1 MTLEEAIGRLKTYE
15 ERIKYKKGK
24 QVDNQEKL
32 MFTRH
37 ENKGKYFRGRGRG
50 RHKFSQERNNENF
63 KEERKDGETSHR
75 SYDKNNFKKSTYD
88 TSKVKCYKCKKLGH
102 IAPNCHLK
110 TRPNEQ
116 SNLVEEDLE
125 PTLLMAILEVE
136 EQEVSLHEENVGY
149 KETNM
154 NSLWYLDNGASNH
167 MTGIREHFKE
177 LDEKVSGKVRFG
189 DGSYIEIK
197 GKGSIIIECDDEK
210 QRIISH
216 VYYIPDLKSNLLS
229 LGQFTEIGC
238 KVVMEDD
245 ELRLYDMDN
254 QIFMKVTR
262 QKNRL
267 YKANL
272 RIGTPVCLLANLK
285 EDTWLWHAR
294 LGHLNFESLKSMAQR
309 DLVHGIPAIKHTT
322 QICDVCLIGKHSRAP
337 FPKKAKARS
346 TSPLD
351 LVYGDLC
358 GPITP
363 PTPSG
368 KKYIFLLVDD
378 YSRYMWAYFLS
389 TKDQAFDTFKEFKKS
404 TENELRT
411 TLKMLRTDRGGEFTS
426 NEFTQYC
433 KENGIARQL
442 TAPYSPQQNGVVERR
457 NRTIMSTTRCMM
469 KATNMP
475 QNFWAEAVR
484 HAIYILNSVP
494 TKALEDIT
502 PYEAIKQRKPNLE
515 NLRIFGC
522 IAYAKVP
529 SQHLTKLDDRSIKMV
544 YLGNE
549 QGSKAYRLFDPTT
562 QRVCVSRD
570 VKFKENET
578 WDWKDYIGEH
588 TNDEPEWTN
597 FNIGD
602 PEVTNEHPDQET
614 QPNEDDNEFPD
625 NNDDDDYASP
635 TRDSPSHSQTPH
647 TPSTR
652 SSEVNSQVT
661 PNTSTQS
668 YYQSDHDS
676 IQIIDSPSHF
686 DHTPLRGF
694 RTLKDLYENTEELL
708 LVEDEPKNYKE
719 ASSDQ
724 KWIEAMKVELD
735 SINRNNTWELTTLPK
750 GHKAI
755 GLKWVFKTKRD
766 ANGNIIKH
774 KARLVAKGYIQEHGI
789 DFEEVFA
796 PVARMETIRL
806 LLAIAANNK
815 WEVHHLD
822 VKSAFL
828 HGDLKEEVYVTQPEG
843 FIKRQDNGKVYRLI
857 KALYGLRQAP
867 RAWNIKLDNTLKSL
881 DFKKCALE
889 QAIYTKKSKDS
900 ILLIGVYVDDLIIT
914 GTPKKEIDKFK
925 AQMEEKFEMS
935 DLGLLAYYL
944 GIEVTQTNGDISI
957 KQSAYASKI
966 LKEAGMIDCN
976 ETLIP
981 MDPGTRLTKITEGT
995 MVNST
1000 EYRSLIGC
1008 LRYLLHTRPDLS
1020 YSVGLLSRF
1029 MQEPRE
1035 QHMKAIRQ
1043 VLRYV
1048 KGTKDHGITYKHN
1061 GGNKIHGYSDSSYGV
1076 NTQEGKGTTGIIFYY
1091 GESPISWS
1099 TQKQATVALSSCES
1113 EFIAATA
1120 AATQALWLKR
1130 LLSKLTHTQEEK
1142 ITIQVDN
1149 KSAIALMKNPVFHGR
1164 SKHIDTKYHFIREC
1178 VEREDIQVEFVSG
1191 EYQKADILT
1200 KALPKIKFLTMRQL
1214 IGLKDLSHSAYD

>member
-1 MTLEEAIGRLKTYE
+1 
-15 ERIKYKKGK
+15 
-24 QVDNQEKL
+24 
-32 MFTRH
+32 
-37 ENKGKYFRGRGRG
+37 
-50 RHKFSQERNNENF
+50 
-63 KEERKDGETSHR
+63 
-75 SYDKNNFKKSTYD
+75 
-88 TSKVKCYKCKKLGH
+88 
-102 IAPNCHLK
+102 
-110 TRPNEQ
+110 
-116 SNLVEEDLE
+116 
-125 PTLLMAILEVE
+125 
-136 EQEVSLHEENVGY
+136 
-149 KETNM
+149 
-154 NSLWYLDNGASNH
+154 
-167 MTGIREHFKE
+167 
-177 LDEKVSGKVRFG
+177 
-189 DGSYIEIK
+189 
-197 GKGSIIIECDDEK
+197 
-210 QRIISH
+210 
-216 VYYIPDLKSNLLS
+216 
-229 LGQFTEIGC
+229 
-238 KVVMEDD
+238 MEDD

-254 QIFMKVTR
+254 KIFMKVTR
-262 QKNRL
+262 QRNRL

-285 EDTWLWHAR
+285 DDTWLWHAR
-294 LGHLNFESLKSMAQR
+294 LGHLNFESLKSMAQK
-309 DLVHGIPAIKHTT
+309 DLVRGIPTIKHTT

-363 PTPSG
+363 PTPSDLFG
-368 KKYIFLLVDD
+368 LSERNIILL
-378 YSRYMWAYFLS
+378 L
-389 TKDQAFDTFKEFKKS
+389 DT
-404 TENELRT
+404 
-411 TLKMLRTDRGGEFTS
+411 
-426 NEFTQYC
+426 Q
-433 KENGIARQL
+433 
-442 TAPYSPQQNGVVERR
+442 
-457 NRTIMSTTRCMM
+457 
-469 KATNMP
+469 
-475 QNFWAEAVR
+475 
-484 HAIYILNSVP
+484 YILNSVP

-515 NLRIFGC
+515 NLRVFGC

-578 WDWKDYIGEH
+578 WDWKDYISEH
-588 TNDEPEWTN
+588 TDDEPEWTD
-597 FNIGD
+597 FRIGNL
-602 PEVTNEHPDQET
+602 EVTNKHHDHET
-614 QPNEDDNEFPD
+614 QPLEEDNEFP
-625 NNDDDDYASP
+625 NNNDDDYASP
-635 TRDSPSHSQTPH
+635 RNSPLHPQTPH
-647 TPSTR
+647 TPSTH

-668 YYQSDHDS
+668 YYQSDNES
-676 IQIIDSPSHF
+676 IQILNLPSHF
-686 DHTPLRGF
+686 DHTQ
-694 RTLKDLYENTEELL
+694 THQ
-708 LVEDEPKNYKE
+708 
-719 ASSDQ
+719 ADQ
-724 KWIEAMKVELD
+724 KWIEAMRSSLTP
-735 SINRNNTWELTTLPK
+735 SIGTIQWQLTTLNYS
-750 GHKAI
+750 
-755 GLKWVFKTKRD
+755 LTCSD
-766 ANGNIIKH
+766 IK
-774 KARLVAKGYIQEHGI
+774 QEWKQS
-789 DFEEVFA
+789 VY
-796 PVARMETIRL
+796 

-822 VKSAFL
+822 VKSVFL

>member
-1 MTLEEAIGRLKTYE
+1 M
-15 ERIKYKKGK
+15 
-24 QVDNQEKL
+24 D
-32 MFTRH
+32 
-37 ENKGKYFRGRGRG
+37 
-50 RHKFSQERNNENF
+50 
-63 KEERKDGETSHR
+63 
-75 SYDKNNFKKSTYD
+75 
-88 TSKVKCYKCKKLGH
+88 
-102 IAPNCHLK
+102 
-110 TRPNEQ
+110 
-116 SNLVEEDLE
+116 
-125 PTLLMAILEVE
+125 
-136 EQEVSLHEENVGY
+136 
-149 KETNM
+149 
-154 NSLWYLDNGASNH
+154 SLWYLDNGASNH
-167 MTGIREHFKE
+167 MTGVREHFKE

-197 GKGSIIIECDDEK
+197 GKGSIPIECDDK
-210 QRIISH
+210 KKRIISH

-229 LGQFTEIGC
+229 LGQFTKIGC

-254 QIFMKVTR
+254 KIFIKVTR
-262 QKNRL
+262 QRNRL
-267 YKANL
+267 YKANM

-285 EDTWLWHAR
+285 EETWLWHAR
-294 LGHLNFESLKSMAQR
+294 LGHLNFESLRSMAQR
-309 DLVHGIPAIKHTT
+309 DLVQGIPTIKHTT
-322 QICDVCLIGKHSRAP
+322 QVCDVCLIGKHSRAP

-378 YSRYMWAYFLS
+378 YSRYMWVYFLT
-389 TKDQAFDTFKEFKKS
+389 TKDQAFDTFKEYKKS

-755 GLKWVFKTKRD
+755 GLKWVFKTKKD

-774 KARLVAKGYIQEHGI
+774 KARLVAKGYIQQHGI

>member
-1 MTLEEAIGRLKTYE
+1 
-15 ERIKYKKGK
+15 
-24 QVDNQEKL
+24 
-32 MFTRH
+32 
-37 ENKGKYFRGRGRG
+37 
-50 RHKFSQERNNENF
+50 
-63 KEERKDGETSHR
+63 
-75 SYDKNNFKKSTYD
+75 
-88 TSKVKCYKCKKLGH
+88 
-102 IAPNCHLK
+102 
-110 TRPNEQ
+110 
-116 SNLVEEDLE
+116 
-125 PTLLMAILEVE
+125 
-136 EQEVSLHEENVGY
+136 
-149 KETNM
+149 
-154 NSLWYLDNGASNH
+154 
-167 MTGIREHFKE
+167 
-177 LDEKVSGKVRFG
+177 
-189 DGSYIEIK
+189 
-197 GKGSIIIECDDEK
+197 
-210 QRIISH
+210 
-216 VYYIPDLKSNLLS
+216 
-229 LGQFTEIGC
+229 
-238 KVVMEDD
+238 
-245 ELRLYDMDN
+245 
-254 QIFMKVTR
+254 
-262 QKNRL
+262 
-267 YKANL
+267 
-272 RIGTPVCLLANLK
+272 
-285 EDTWLWHAR
+285 
-294 LGHLNFESLKSMAQR
+294 
-309 DLVHGIPAIKHTT
+309 
-322 QICDVCLIGKHSRAP
+322 
-337 FPKKAKARS
+337 
-346 TSPLD
+346 
-351 LVYGDLC
+351 
-358 GPITP
+358 
-363 PTPSG
+363 
-368 KKYIFLLVDD
+368 
-378 YSRYMWAYFLS
+378 
-389 TKDQAFDTFKEFKKS
+389 
-404 TENELRT
+404 
-411 TLKMLRTDRGGEFTS
+411 MLRTDRGGEFTS

-433 KENGIARQL
+433 NENGIARQL
-442 TAPYSPQQNGVVERR
+442 TPPYSPQQNGVVERR

-469 KATNMP
+469 KATNMQ

-484 HAIYILNSVP
+484 HAIYILN
-494 TKALEDIT
+494 
-502 PYEAIKQRKPNLE
+502 
-515 NLRIFGC
+515 
-522 IAYAKVP
+522 AYAKVP
-529 SQHLTKLDDRSIKMV
+529 TQHLTKLDDRSIKMV

-578 WDWKDYIGEH
+578 WDWKDYISEY
-588 TNDEPEWTN
+588 TNDEPEWTD
-597 FNIGD
+597 FRIGNL
-602 PEVTNEHPDQET
+602 EVTNKHHDHET
-614 QPNEDDNEFPD
+614 QPLEEDNEFP
-625 NNDDDDYASP
+625 NNNDDDYASP
-635 TRDSPSHSQTPH
+635 RNSPLHPQTPR
-647 TPSTR
+647 TPSTY

-661 PNTSTQS
+661 PNTSAQS
-668 YYQSDHDS
+668 YYQSDNES
-676 IQIIDSPSHF
+676 IQIMDSPSHF
-686 DHTPLRGF
+686 DHTPVRGF

-708 LVEDEPKNYKE
+708 LAEDEPKNYKE

-724 KWIEAMKVELD
+724 KWIEAIEVELD
-735 SINRNNTWELTTLPK
+735 SINRNNTWKLTTLPK

-755 GLKWVFKTKRD
+755 GLKWVFKNKRD

-815 WEVHHLD
+815 WKVHHLD

-828 HGDLKEEVYVTQPEG
+828 HGDLK
-843 FIKRQDNGKVYRLI
+843 
-857 KALYGLRQAP
+857 QAP

>member
-1 MTLEEAIGRLKTYE
+1 
-15 ERIKYKKGK
+15 
-24 QVDNQEKL
+24 
-32 MFTRH
+32 
-37 ENKGKYFRGRGRG
+37 
-50 RHKFSQERNNENF
+50 
-63 KEERKDGETSHR
+63 
-75 SYDKNNFKKSTYD
+75 
-88 TSKVKCYKCKKLGH
+88 
-102 IAPNCHLK
+102 
-110 TRPNEQ
+110 
-116 SNLVEEDLE
+116 
-125 PTLLMAILEVE
+125 
-136 EQEVSLHEENVGY
+136 
-149 KETNM
+149 
-154 NSLWYLDNGASNH
+154 
-167 MTGIREHFKE
+167 
-177 LDEKVSGKVRFG
+177 
-189 DGSYIEIK
+189 
-197 GKGSIIIECDDEK
+197 
-210 QRIISH
+210 
-216 VYYIPDLKSNLLS
+216 
-229 LGQFTEIGC
+229 
-238 KVVMEDD
+238 
-245 ELRLYDMDN
+245 
-254 QIFMKVTR
+254 
-262 QKNRL
+262 
-267 YKANL
+267 
-272 RIGTPVCLLANLK
+272 
-285 EDTWLWHAR
+285 
-294 LGHLNFESLKSMAQR
+294 
-309 DLVHGIPAIKHTT
+309 
-322 QICDVCLIGKHSRAP
+322 
-337 FPKKAKARS
+337 
-346 TSPLD
+346 
-351 LVYGDLC
+351 
-358 GPITP
+358 
-363 PTPSG
+363 
-368 KKYIFLLVDD
+368 
-378 YSRYMWAYFLS
+378 
-389 TKDQAFDTFKEFKKS
+389 
-404 TENELRT
+404 
-411 TLKMLRTDRGGEFTS
+411 MLRTDRGGEFTS

-1113 EFIAATA
+1113 EFITTTT

-1191 EYQKADILT
+1191 EYRKVDILT

-1214 IGLKDLSHSAYD
+1214 IELKDLSHIAYD

>member
-1 MTLEEAIGRLKTYE
+1 MPTYRTATVDVVNNDEELRLKLNLLEERQERAVVCEARAKSKMMKYYNVRVRGVAFKPCDFVYRSNDASHAVAGGKLGPKWEGPYEEDETIDTFTGKLTTFVNKAASLGHTIEDQTLVRKLLNAVPDRLKTYE

-50 RHKFSQERNNENF
+50 KHKFSQGKSHENF
-63 KEERKDGETSHR
+63 KEERKEGETSHK
-75 SYDKNNFKKSTYD
+75 SYNKNNFNKSSYD
-88 TSKVKCYKCKKLGH
+88 TSKLRCYKYKKLGH
-102 IAPNCHLK
+102 IAPGPLRIK
-110 TRPNEQ
+110 TNEQ

-125 PTLLMAILEVE
+125 PTLLMAILEDE
-136 EQEVSLHEENVGY
+136 EQEVSLHEKDVRY

-167 MTGIREHFKE
+167 MTGVREHFKE
-177 LDEKVSGKVRFG
+177 LDEEVNGKVRFE

-197 GKGSIIIECDDEK
+197 GKRSILIECDDEK

-238 KVVMEDD
+238 KVAMEDD

-254 QIFMKVTR
+254 KIFMKVTR
-262 QKNRL
+262 QRNRL

-272 RIGTPVCLLANLK
+272 RI
-285 EDTWLWHAR
+285 
-294 LGHLNFESLKSMAQR
+294 
-309 DLVHGIPAIKHTT
+309 
-322 QICDVCLIGKHSRAP
+322 
-337 FPKKAKARS
+337 
-346 TSPLD
+346 D

-358 GPITP
+358 EPITP

-378 YSRYMWAYFLS
+378 YSRYMWVYFLT
-389 TKDQAFDTFKEFKKS
+389 TKDQAFDTFKEYKNS
-404 TENELRT
+404 IENELRT

-426 NEFTQYC
+426 SEFTQYC
-433 KENGIARQL
+433 KENDIARQL

-469 KATNMP
+469 KAKNLP

-484 HAIYILNSVP
+484 HAVYILNSIP

-502 PYEAIKQRKPNLE
+502 PYEAIKRRKPNLE
-515 NLRIFGC
+515 NLRVFSC

-529 SQHLTKLDDRSIKMV
+529 SQHLTKLNDRSTKMRC
-544 YLGNE
+544 E
-549 QGSKAYRLFDPTT
+549 
-562 QRVCVSRD
+562 
-570 VKFKENET
+570 VKEDEA
-578 WDWKDYIGEH
+578 WDWKDYMSEYING
-588 TNDEPEWTN
+588 EPEWTD
-597 FNIGD
+597 FKIGNL
-602 PEVTNEHPDQET
+602 EVSNEHHDQGF
-614 QPNEDDNEFPD
+614 QPIEEDNEFP
-625 NNDDDDYASP
+625 NNDDDDYVSP
-635 TRDSPSHSQTPH
+635 TKDSPLHSQTPH

-652 SSEVNSQVT
+652 SLEVNSQVT
-661 PNTSTQS
+661 PNISTQS
-668 YYQSDHDS
+668 YYQSDNES
-676 IQIIDSPSHF
+676 IQIMDSPSHF
-686 DHTPLRGF
+686 DHIPVRGF
-694 RTLKDLYENTEELL
+694 RILNDLYENIKELL
-708 LVEDEPKNYKE
+708 LAEDEPRNYKE

-724 KWIEAMKVELD
+724 KWIEAMNVD
-735 SINRNNTWELTTLPK
+735 
-750 GHKAI
+750 
-755 GLKWVFKTKRD
+755 
-766 ANGNIIKH
+766 
-774 KARLVAKGYIQEHGI
+774 I

-796 PVARMETIRL
+796 PVARMETVCL

-822 VKSAFL
+822 VKFAFL
-828 HGDLKEEVYVTQPEG
+828 FGDLKEEVYVTQPEG

-881 DFKKCALE
+881 NFKKYD
-889 QAIYTKKSKDS
+889 I
-900 ILLIGVYVDDLIIT
+900 IIT
-914 GTPKKEIDKFK
+914 GTPKEEIDKFK
-925 AQMEEKFEMS
+925 AQMEEKFEIS

-944 GIEVTQTNGDISI
+944 GIEVTQTNDDILI
-957 KQSAYASKI
+957 KQSAYANKI
-966 LKEAGMIDCN
+966 LKEAGMTDCN
-976 ETLIP
+976 ETWIP

-1000 EYRSLIGC
+1000 EYRSLIRC
-1008 LRYLLHTRPDLS
+1008 LRYMLHTRPDLS
-1020 YSVGLLSRF
+1020 YSIGLLSHF
-1029 MQEPRE
+1029 TQEPQE
-1035 QHMKAIRQ
+1035 QHMKAIRK

-1048 KGTKDHGITYKHN
+1048 KGKKDYGITYKHN
-1061 GGNKIHGYSDSSYGV
+1061 EGNKIHGYNDSSYGV

-1099 TQKQATVALSSCES
+1099 IKKQATIALSSCES

-1120 AATQALWLKR
+1120 SAT
-1130 LLSKLTHTQEEK
+1130 
-1142 ITIQVDN
+1142 
-1149 KSAIALMKNPVFHGR
+1149 
-1164 SKHIDTKYHFIREC
+1164 
-1178 VEREDIQVEFVSG
+1178 
-1191 EYQKADILT
+1191 
-1200 KALPKIKFLTMRQL
+1200 
-1214 IGLKDLSHSAYD
+1214 